1 MNPYL
6 ALIQLQKII
15 IELITIIKGTIKGQG
30 IIKGQYDPVDWKL
43 IYQNILYIEKWR
55 YKKTNNF

>member
-30 IIKGQYDPVDWKL
+30 IIKGQYDPVD
-43 IYQNILYIEKWR
+43 
-55 YKKTNNF
+55 